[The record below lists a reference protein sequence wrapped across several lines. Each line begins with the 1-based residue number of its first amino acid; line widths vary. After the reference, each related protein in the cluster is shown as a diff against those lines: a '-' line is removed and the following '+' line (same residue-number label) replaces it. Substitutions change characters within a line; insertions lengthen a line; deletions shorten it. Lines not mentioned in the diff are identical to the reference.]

1 MPTSAVA
8 LSVLLVA
15 ALVAVVVL
23 AVQLSAARR
32 RIGELEELEA
42 RIRVEES
49 RSPLPVH
56 AAGMAVR
63 AVTDATRRVREH
75 GVRGMLL
82 ASIDDFTAW
91 ALEDRSE
98 IVRVADE
105 DGTVTFFFSDIENS
119 TSINSELGDD
129 RWIRVLAAHDRLVM
143 TYLDKHHGHVVKTQG
158 DGYMVAFSTPE
169 AAAHA
174 ALDIQRAF
182 NAKHRRD
189 RRLRRTPIKVRI
201 GLHRGTAVERDGDWF
216 GRNVALAARIAA
228 VAEGG
233 EVLVSDEI
241 AERLQDEPDIE
252 LTPTEPVELK
262 GIPGEHTLWMLE
274 EKG

>member
-1 MPTSAVA
+1 MPTSTVA
-8 LSVLLVA
+8 MAVLLAA

-23 AVQLSAARR
+23 AVQLMEARR
-32 RIGELEELEA
+32 RIAELEELEA
-42 RIRVEES
+42 QVRIEES
-49 RSPLPVH
+49 RGSKPMQ
-56 AAGMAVR
+56 AAGLAMRTVA
-63 AVTDATRRVREH
+63 DATRRVREQ

-82 ASIDDFTAW
+82 ASIDDFTEW
-91 ALEDRSE
+91 ALADRSE

-119 TSINSELGDD
+119 TSINSELGDE
-129 RWIRVLAAHDRLVM
+129 RWMRVLAAHDELVT
-143 TYLDKHHGHVVKTQG
+143 TYLDKHRGHVVKTQG

-169 AAAHA
+169 RAAHA

-182 NAKHRRD
+182 NAKHQRD

-201 GLHRGTAVERDGDWF
+201 GLHRGTAVERDGDWY
-216 GRNVALAARIAA
+216 GRNVAMAARIAA

-233 EVLVSDEI
+233 EVLVSDEV
-241 AERLQDEPDIE
+241 AERLRDEPDVD

-262 GIPGEHTLWMLE
+262 GIPGEHVLWMLE
-274 EKG
+274 ES

>member
-1 MPTSAVA
+1 MPTAVVV
-8 LSVLLVA
+8 LSVLLGA
-15 ALVAVVVL
+15 ALVAAGLLGSELVG
-23 AVQLSAARR
+23 ARR
-32 RIGELEELEA
+32 RIAQLEELEE
-42 RIRVEES
+42 RVRVEES
-49 RSPLPVH
+49 RGPLPVQ
-56 AAGMAVR
+56 AAGLAMRTV
-63 AVTDATRRVREH
+63 VDATRRVREH

-119 TSINSELGDD
+119 TSINSELGDE
-129 RWIRVLAAHDRLVM
+129 RWMRVLAAHDRLIS
-143 TYLDKHHGHVVKTQG
+143 TYLDKHRGHVVKTQG
-158 DGYMVAFSTPE
+158 DGYMVAFSTP
-169 AAAHA
+169 AGAAHA
-174 ALDIQRAF
+174 ALDIQRAL
-182 NAKHRRD
+182 NARHQRD

-228 VAEGG
+228 LAEGG
-233 EVLVSDEI
+233 EILVSDDV
-241 AERLQDEPDIE
+241 AEGLHDDPDID
-252 LTPTEPVELK
+252 LAPTEPVEIK

-274 EKG
+274 EKF